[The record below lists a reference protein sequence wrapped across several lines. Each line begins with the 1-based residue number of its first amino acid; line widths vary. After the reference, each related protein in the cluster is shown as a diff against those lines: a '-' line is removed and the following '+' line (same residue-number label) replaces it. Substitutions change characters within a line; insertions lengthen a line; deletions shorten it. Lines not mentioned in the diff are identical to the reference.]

1 MTALPPLLSVRNLD
15 VTFALPNGDVPAVR
29 GVSFDVS
36 AGETLA
42 IVGESGSG
50 KSVTALS
57 IPKLLPYPLAKHS
70 PRSEIWFNGENILPY
85 GERLMRRVRGNDIG
99 YIFQEPMTALNPL
112 HKIGRQVMEA
122 YKIHHPTA
130 SGKECLSRLHEVF
143 EEVGLGVLLNRLDA
157 YPHELSGGQRQR
169 VVIAMALIN
178 KPRLI
183 IADEPTT
190 ALDVVVQQKILKQL
204 LELKERHNLALIL
217 ISHDLTLVQRMADK
231 VAVMRKGEI
240 VETNTAK
247 NLFSDPQHE
256 YTRHLIDAL
265 PKGRAAPLEEG
276 TEAVLNVE
284 KISVSYTTGS
294 KWSFGKPAVK
304 TVLEPLNFK
313 LHAGETIGVIGESG
327 SGKSSLAYGLTR
339 LIRAQGRVHL
349 GNRNLLAL
357 SKREMKA
364 ARSDIQ
370 IVFQDPFGSLSP
382 RLSVAEIIG
391 EGLRIHA
398 RHMTAQQRDQK
409 IIEVMEAVRLNAADR
424 HRYPHEF
431 SGGQRQRISLARAL
445 VLEPNVLILDEP
457 TSALD
462 VSVQADVIEILKKL
476 QQERGIG
483 YLFISHDLRVV
494 RALAHRLIVLKDG
507 IVMEEGRTED
517 ILRAPQND
525 YTKQLITAA
534 GLMTPQAE
542 ISKEPVG
549 AKDASVF
556 TLFSGTA

>member
-1 MTALPPLLSVRNLD
+1 MTLLSVRNLD
-15 VTFALPNGDVPAVR
+15 VTFAVPGGDVNAVR
-29 GVSFDVS
+29 GVSFDVD

-70 PRSEIWFNGENILPY
+70 VPSEIWFKGENILPY

-112 HKIGRQVMEA
+112 HKIGKQVMEA
-122 YKIHHPTA
+122 YKIHHFNATY
-130 SGKECLSRLHEVF
+130 KECMARVEEVF
-143 EEVGLGVLLNRLDA
+143 EELGLGGLLKRLDA

-169 VVIAMALIN
+169 IVIAMALIN

-190 ALDVVVQQKILKQL
+190 ALDVVVQQKILAELQ
-204 LELKERHNLALIL
+204 ELKEKHNLALIL
-217 ISHDLTLVQRMADK
+217 ISHDLTLVKRMADR

-240 VETNTAK
+240 VETNTAAG
-247 NLFSDPQHE
+247 LFTDPQHE

-265 PKGRAAPLEEG
+265 PKGTATPIEEG
-276 TEAVLNVE
+276 AETVMEAE
-284 KISVSYTTGS
+284 KIAVSYATGS
-294 KWSFGKPAVK
+294 KWSLGKASRK
-304 TVLEPLNFK
+304 TVLEPLNFALK
-313 LHAGETIGVIGESG
+313 AGETIGVIGESG

-339 LIRAQGRVHL
+339 LIPASGRVRL
-349 GNRNLLAL
+349 GDLSLLSL
-357 SKREMKA
+357 TKKEMKK
-364 ARSDIQ
+364 ARSEIQ
-370 IVFQDPFGSLSP
+370 VVFQDPFGSLSP
-382 RLSVAEIIG
+382 RLSASEIIG
-391 EGLRIHA
+391 EGLSIHA
-398 RHMTAQQRDQK
+398 KHMSPAQREAK
-409 IIEVMEAVRLNAADR
+409 IIEVMEAVRLNPADR

-445 VLEPNVLILDEP
+445 VLEPKVLILDEP

-462 VSVQADVIEILKKL
+462 VSVQADVIEILKDL
-476 QQERGIG
+476 QKERGIG
-483 YLFISHDLRVV
+483 YIFISHDLRVV

-517 ILRAPQND
+517 ILHAPQND
-525 YTKQLITAA
+525 YTRQLIEAA
-534 GLMTPQAE
+534 GLMPQAE
-542 ISKEPVG
+542 ISSGSRE
-549 AKDASVF
+549 AEASAF
-556 TLFSGTA
+556 TLFTPSP